1 MPKDI
6 SVYFEVVREVQEQ
19 VNRIT
24 YLNHLTEQDRLQLLE
39 MLERDFKQK
48 LLWAKRSMSYA
59 DTNKDKEILEHVSLQ
74 LG

>member
-59 DTNKDKEILEHVSLQ
+59 DTNKDKETLAHVSLQ